1 MFEFIEKLVITFS
14 WIWSIIKVYII
25 YYIPAC
31 TNPMFGKNL
40 RYSKDQNALG
50 QSDCKILKS
59 NSSLEQNNEIAWYF
73 ACWNKLMEIIS
84 WLKNTG
90 VGVVKN
96 GFGHSCCR
104 TLKLA
109 VSQEGNNGINW
120 FLACWDKS
128 RKAKSYCNNCWVGMS
143 KNEFGLLILR
153 TLKFAVSLE

>member
-1 MFEFIEKLVITFS
+1 
-14 WIWSIIKVYII
+14 
-25 YYIPAC
+25 
-31 TNPMFGKNL
+31 
-40 RYSKDQNALG
+40 
-50 QSDCKILKS
+50 
-59 NSSLEQNNEIAWYF
+59 
-73 ACWNKLMEIIS
+73 MEIIS

-143 KNEFGLLILR
+143 KNEFGLLIHR
-153 TLKFAVSLE
+153 TLKSAVSQE